1 MGRIPEK
8 HREAVRAALDELV
21 AGRRPELMTWVD
33 NYGAAGAE
41 LIPQPDDI
49 WEHRLTDFVPR
60 DDGTAYIVLPLW
72 TSDEAPSDL
81 SAECELSKT
90 GQIEIIDVHAL

>member
-1 MGRIPEK
+1 
-8 HREAVRAALDELV
+8 
-21 AGRRPELMTWVD
+21 MTWVD